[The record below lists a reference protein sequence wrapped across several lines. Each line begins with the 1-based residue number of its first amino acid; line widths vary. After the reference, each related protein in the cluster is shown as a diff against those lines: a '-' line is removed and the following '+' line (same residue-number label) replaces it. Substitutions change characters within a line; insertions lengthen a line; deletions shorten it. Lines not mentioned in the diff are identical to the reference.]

1 MFKKASYST
10 VLARS
15 IVLVRQLLK
24 CSSAAERLK
33 EDSRGLSFHAND
45 AGGCAPDVGCDTR
58 NRKR

>member
-1 MFKKASYST
+1 MFKKSF
-10 VLARS
+10 VLNRNRMIARA
-15 IVLVRQLLK
+15 ITKLPK